1 VSGALAAALL
11 ALAVLTRK
19 GDSSEDAREVA
30 WRRFPVFVWFHGGPP
45 QGEAAFDVLRRHG
58 LLGCNVEGADASDL
72 QAKTSCPFYVDH
84 LAGKGDLWL
93 RPAAI
98 EADQQRLAADL
109 LHLQPARPNCFESA
123 EVVARLEQ
131 RVDEG
136 VRRHAPHRPLAY
148 VLDDELSVTRGVNP
162 MDYCFGPECLAG
174 LRKFVLA
181 RYGSLER
188 VGAAWRRKFATIDEL
203 VPPTTEATRE
213 ENAGLLLAELDFTA
227 WSDHREFMERA
238 LAERLAALAER
249 ARRVDPGAPIGF
261 TGGELPSAFGGFDW
275 WLLLEKLTLVEAYE
289 GGLAP
294 ELIHG
299 VKRPGTRVVTTWF
312 VPDDAKGQES
322 WSPWDS
328 FGRVARGDD
337 GAVIWSSGA
346 IFDGEGRELNAAGL
360 ALAETVAA
368 ARTAREAL
376 APARRPPADV
386 VLLVS
391 QPSVRAT
398 WMVDSWVDG
407 KTWPRRLTSWET
419 DHSSS
424 GAAREGWDAVAGAL
438 GLAVDYVDV
447 RELAEKGRLA
457 RTGARIVLLPEASAL
472 ADADVDALLEFARGG
487 GLVLADAH
495 PLLFDERLHGRDDAA
510 LRKLFGVGR
519 KTERKLGDLAAEL
532 QRDAQDGSGA
542 IPAEGAAL
550 RADGAVASR
559 FAGFVKE
566 HSRGAAWLLDRRLA
580 GRAREPARLAKF
592 AAGLEAEL
600 ELRGLSPAR
609 PRPDLASAGR
619 VRWRRWVDA
628 ADAPDANIELF
639 FATRIGP
646 DREAAATTLTF
657 PAPVRLEE
665 LLGRSLDP
673 IPAAAVG
680 SVTLRVD
687 ASHPLLL
694 RARRE
699 ARGK

>member
-1 VSGALAAALL
+1 MSAALLVALL
-11 ALAVLTRK
+11 ALGA
-19 GDSSEDAREVA
+19 DEREAA
-30 WRRFPVFVWFHGGPP
+30 WQRFPVFVWFHGGPP

-58 LLGCNVEGADASDL
+58 LLGCNVEGTDASDL
-72 QAKTSCPFYVDH
+72 QAKSGCPFYVDH

-136 VRRHAPHRPLAY
+136 VRRHAPHLPLAY

-181 RYGSLER
+181 RYGSPEK
-188 VGAAWRRKFATIDEL
+188 VGAAWERRFANADPI

-213 ENAGLLLAELDFTA
+213 ENAGRPLDRLSFTA

-238 LAERLAALAER
+238 LAQRLAALAEK
-249 ARRVDPGAPIGF
+249 ARHVDPGAPIGF

-299 VKRPGTRVVTTWF
+299 VKRPGTKVVTTWF
-312 VPDDAKGQES
+312 VPDDAKAKES
-322 WSPWDS
+322 WSPWDC
-328 FGRVARGDD
+328 FDRVARGDD
-337 GAVIWSSGA
+337 GAVIWSCGA
-346 IFDGEGRELNAAGL
+346 IFDEPGRELNAEGL

-368 ARTAREAL
+368 ARTARAAL
-376 APARRPPADV
+376 APAHRPPADV
-386 VLLVS
+386 VVLVS

-407 KTWPRRLTSWET
+407 KTWPKRLTSWES

-438 GLAVDYVDV
+438 GLAVEWIDV

-457 RTGARIVLLPEASAL
+457 RSGARIVLLQEASAL
-472 ADADVDALLEFARGG
+472 ADADVEALLEFARGG
-487 GLVLADAH
+487 GLILADAH

-519 KTERKLGDLAAEL
+519 RTERKLADLAAEL
-532 QRDAQDGSGA
+532 QRDAPDASGA

-550 RADGAVASR
+550 REGGAVASR

-566 HSRGAAWLLDRRLA
+566 HSRGGAWLLDRRLV
-580 GRAREPARLAKF
+580 GLARDPVRLEKF
-592 AAGLEAEL
+592 AAGLAAEL
-600 ELRGLSPAR
+600 ERRGLSSAR

-628 ADAPDANIELF
+628 ADAPDANIELL
-639 FATRIGP
+639 FATRTGP
-646 DREAAATTLTF
+646 EREAVATTLAF
-657 PAPVRLEE
+657 PAPVKLEE

-673 IPAAAVG
+673 IPATAVG

-694 RARRE
+694 RARSE
-699 ARGK
+699 ARRK